1 MEGSGARRSGSGAA
15 AGVGPPPGRTGAGA
29 ERRER
34 RAVIAGILSRGRSRD
49 PGRSAHAAGTVAD
62 APGVGQRGEDDAML
76 LGDALVVS
84 AAAPA
89 DDPRCRRSDEHRR
102 RALEREQERLHLVA
116 ERVVPPAP
124 VAADDPVAWDDHR
137 HRVPAEGAAD
147 GARGARVTNA
157 LGKRRVRDDFPE
169 RDARRLGEHLGLEL
183 EHPVEVHRHCE
194 ERAAAREVLPE
205 LLVRLLGV
213 AARAPRLRA
222 HTSPRPEA
230 RDPAV
235 GRLDAK
241 SASERLELRRAIV
254 EPPEKADEHVARK
267 NRLGEKLPELHV
279 EVHRQ
284 SSSARLRIALPRASW
299 LLTVLTEM
307 PRILASS
314 RYESPST

>member
-1 MEGSGARRSGSGAA
+1 
-15 AGVGPPPGRTGAGA
+15 
-29 ERRER
+29 
-34 RAVIAGILSRGRSRD
+34 
-49 PGRSAHAAGTVAD
+49 PGRSAHAAGTVTD

-89 DDPRCRRSDEHRR
+89 DDSRRRGSDEHRR

-124 VAADDPVAWDDHR
+124 AAADDPV
-137 HRVPAEGAAD
+137 
-147 GARGARVTNA
+147 
-157 LGKRRVRDDFPE
+157 
-169 RDARRLGEHLGLEL
+169 
-183 EHPVEVHRHCE
+183 
-194 ERAAAREVLPE
+194 
-205 LLVRLLGV
+205 
-213 AARAPRLRA
+213 
-222 HTSPRPEA
+222 A

-254 EPPEKADEHVARK
+254 EPADKAGERVTRK
-267 NRLGEKLPELHV
+267 NRLGEKLPELQV

-284 SSSARLRIALPRASW
+284 SSSARLRIALPLASW